1 MYACTLNARR
11 TSLIVAALV
20 AAIGTG
26 VLPRVASAQRVA
38 GSVDVALTVLP
49 RVAPQSV
56 AVTRFRID
64 RDGTATF
71 RADFPTPSGSSQLFV
86 TRVATPDARFV
97 AVRPLH
103 EMARNSRG
111 TDIGARDVAYRIEVA
126 RSADSDS
133 PHDVRLRLEC
143 LVVAG
148 T

>member
-56 AVTRFRID
+56 AVTRFRIA

-71 RADFPTPSGSSQLFV
+71 RADFPMTSGSSQLFV
-86 TRVATPDARFV
+86 TRVASPDARFV
-97 AVRPLH
+97 AVRLLP
-103 EMARNSRG
+103 EVARSSSG
-111 TDIGARDVAYRIEVA
+111 TDSGVRDVAYRIEVA

>member
-1 MYACTLNARR
+1 MYTCTLNARR
-11 TSLIVAALV
+11 TSPIVAALV

-26 VLPRVASAQRVA
+26 VLPRAASAQRVA

-64 RDGTATF
+64 RDGMATF
-71 RADFPTPSGSSQLFV
+71 RAEFPTTSGSSQLFV
-86 TRVATPDARFV
+86 TRVASPDARFV
-97 AVRPLH
+97 AVRLLP
-103 EMARNSRG
+103 EVARSSSG
-111 TDIGARDVAYRIEVA
+111 TDIGAREVSYRFEVS
-126 RSADSDS
+126 RLADSDS
-133 PHDVRLRLEC
+133 PHEVHLRLEC

>member
-11 TSLIVAALV
+11 TSPIVAALV

-56 AVTRFRID
+56 AVTRFHID

-71 RADFPTPSGSSQLFV
+71 RADFPTTSGSSQLFV
-86 TRVATPDARFV
+86 TRVASPDARFV
-97 AVRPLH
+97 AVRLLPDVVRRSS
-103 EMARNSRG
+103 A
-111 TDIGARDVAYRIEVA
+111 TDIGTRDVAYRIEVA
-126 RSADSDS
+126 RLADGDS

>member
-1 MYACTLNARR
+1 MDSAFYVRMAVNDRP
-11 TSLIVAALV
+11 
-20 AAIGTG
+20 G

-56 AVTRFRID
+56 AVTRLRID

-71 RADFPTPSGSSQLFV
+71 RAEFPSTSGSSQLFV
-86 TRVATPDARFV
+86 TRLSSSADGIV
-97 AVRPLH
+97 AVRLLPDVVRRS
-103 EMARNSRG
+103 AAA
-111 TDIGARDVAYRIEVA
+111 DIGTRDVAYRIEVA
-126 RSADSDS
+126 RLADSDS
-133 PHDVRLRLEC
+133 PHDVHLRLEC

>member
-1 MYACTLNARR
+1 MDACTPNARR
-11 TSLIVAALV
+11 TSPIVAALV

-56 AVTRFRID
+56 AVTRFHID
-64 RDGTATF
+64 LDGMATF
-71 RADFPTPSGSSQLFV
+71 RAEFPTTSGSSQFFV
-86 TRVATPDARFV
+86 THVASPDARFV
-97 AVRPLH
+97 AVRPLPAV
-103 EMARNSRG
+103 ARSSRG
-111 TDIGARDVAYRIEVA
+111 TGIGARDVSYRFEVS
-126 RSADSDS
+126 RLADSDS
-133 PHDVRLRLEC
+133 PHEVHLRLEC